1 MAVQA
6 KHNGGAAHWLPL
18 LGWLRA
24 YRPEYLAG
32 DLIAGAVVA
41 VMLVPQ
47 AMAYAMLANLPPHVG
62 LYASIIPPVA
72 YALFASSRALA
83 VGPVAIVS
91 LMVASVAGAV
101 AAPGSAEHLGAAV
114 VLALLS
120 GIVLLVMGMARLG
133 FVTQFLSHP
142 VLSGFITAA
151 AVLIGFSQLRHVLGV
166 EGGGD
171 NLPAMVV
178 ALWQSL
184 GQVNGVTLAIGLT
197 SIGLLLWMQGPLK
210 GLLVRSGLSAPVAGI
225 AVKTA
230 PLVVVVLGSL
240 AVALPGL
247 DEHFGV
253 SVVGRVPEGLP
264 DFALPAVDLP
274 LWRELV
280 WGAVLIALVGFLES
294 ASVAKSLAARDR
306 ERIDPDRELKGL
318 GLANIGASLS
328 GGYPVTGGISRSV
341 VNYSAGARTPMAG
354 VLSALLIVLVLL
366 FLTPWLAWLPHASLA
381 AIILVAVVGL
391 VDLHTPRRIW
401 QYSRSEAVTLL
412 TTAAV
417 VLVVGV
423 EAGIVVGVLL
433 SLGLYLWRTSR
444 PHMAVVGRV
453 PGTEHYRNVERHKVE
468 TDPRVLLVRV
478 DESLYFPNTRYLEDR
493 LQELVWGRDG
503 VEHVVLICSAVNF
516 IDASALESLEELAG
530 QFADSG
536 VTLHLAEVKGPVMDG
551 LEQAGFT
558 RHLRG
563 GRVFLSTHEAMK
575 ALGPRRRWVVPT

>member
-1 MAVQA
+1 MQA
-6 KHNGGAAHWLPL
+6 EDNGGAERWLPL
-18 LGWLRA
+18 LGWLRG
-24 YRPEYLAG
+24 YRPRYLAG

-101 AAPGSAEHLGAAV
+101 AVPGSAEYLGAAV

-120 GIVLLVMGMARLG
+120 GVVLVIMGMVRLG

-151 AVLIGFSQLRHVLGV
+151 AVLIGVSQLRHVLGV

-171 NLPAMVV
+171 NLPAMLG

-184 GQVNGVTLAIGLT
+184 GEVKLATVAMGLA

-210 GLLVRSGLSAPVAGI
+210 GLLVRLGLPGQVAGVT
-225 AVKTA
+225 VKTA
-230 PLVVVVLGSL
+230 PLVLVVVASL
-240 AVALPGL
+240 AVALFGL
-247 DEHFGV
+247 DERFGV
-253 SVVGRVPEGLP
+253 SVVGTIPEGLP
-264 DFALPAVDLP
+264 PFALPAVDLP
-274 LWRELV
+274 LWRELL

-318 GLANIGASLS
+318 GLANIGASFS

-341 VNYSAGARTPMAG
+341 VNYTAGARTPLAG
-354 VLSALLIVLVLL
+354 VISALLIVLVLL
-366 FLTPWLAWLPHASLA
+366 FFTPWLAWLPHASLA

-401 QYSRSEAVTLL
+401 QYSRSEALTLL

-417 VLVVGV
+417 VLGIGV
-423 EAGIVVGVLL
+423 EAGIVAGVLL

-453 PGTEHYRNVERHKVE
+453 PGTEHYRNVERHAVE
-468 TDPRVLLVRV
+468 TDPRILLVRV

-493 LQELVWGRDG
+493 LQELVWDRNG
-503 VEHVVLICSAVNF
+503 VEHVVLICSAVNV

-551 LEQAGFT
+551 LERAGFT

-575 ALGPRRRWVVPT
+575 ALAPRSRWVIPT